1 MGREERGG
9 EGGEG
14 NGGGEGR
21 KEITYPLC
29 WYGNK
34 WEEDEVER

>member
-9 EGGEG
+9 E
-14 NGGGEGR
+14 GGEGR

-34 WEEDEVER
+34 WEKDEVER